1 MNIKN
6 REVFYLSGYDPRGAR
21 YYHGLYK
28 KESAKQAKVDDV
40 KIVVSSRKRS
50 SKHQQSWQ
58 VEYISKEQST
68 QNNYHFL
75 ECDDIIRKRWNSTLL
90 SLFLDFFF
98 YEKLSFFRINYKVC

>member
-40 KIVVSSRKRS
+40 KIVVSSGKRS
-50 SKHQQSWQ
+50 SKHQ
-58 VEYISKEQST
+58 QST

-75 ECDDIIRKRWNSTLL
+75 EWDDIIRKRWNSTLL

-98 YEKLSFFRINYKVC
+98 YENLSFFRINYKVC